1 MMMMTMMEKI
11 VREERR
17 KGREKKWE
25 RRREKKWERRKERE
39 SEGAERD
46 VVMSCYIKQ
55 HQV

>member
-11 VREERR
+11 VKEERT

-25 RRREKKWERRKERE
+25 RRRERE

-46 VVMSCYIKQ
+46 VIMSCYIKQ